1 MKQRLFVLLYAC
13 AMLVPSSA
21 FAWTNHTIIS
31 SLIFSD
37 DPGLSKKIPAE
48 TLTRF
53 ITSERK
59 GLASA
64 LAAEEQWLRE
74 HLYYY
79 PQRPDSLSF
88 NPDLPAGELKAS
100 FLRAIRVN
108 PTMPLPL
115 YVQPAPGRKH
125 SRDALPVSMVSIIP
139 VQIPNGPFEKLRT
152 REKVTAYDVLCTA
165 SDEPDYGLDVNLYE
179 NNRSSF
185 GKEYGFGVQPWGND
199 AYAYG
204 TQAPFHMGFFH
215 ENPLIAAAA
224 PFSQKSL
231 AEYRFHLYAA
241 LSSFAFRTGHQ
252 YWGYRFAGW
261 ALHYLQD
268 SLSIY
273 HERMLPG
280 VSTPSIIQVAVSGND
295 SAKSGFLNSV
305 SNKHYI
311 YEDYAFYAVTTLLSA
326 GSRNDP
332 LLTALGD
339 RSRDASIEPVTP
351 LYIRDVTGALSE
363 SRSDRIDAL
372 VVSSFPAKF
381 ISDPAYTYGT
391 TEPAIDLFSF
401 LRKNNAERFR
411 TLNASYRDVFI
422 DLGAYSR
429 AFVSWVSSA
438 DTSASAGRSF
448 FIVWTVLA
456 LAAAAAL
463 FFIFRRAGRRRRA
476 RKTAQTKN
484 PQAKRKRK

>member
-1 MKQRLFVLLYAC
+1 MKQRFFMLLYAC
-13 AMLVPSSA
+13 IMLVPASA
-21 FAWTNHTIIS
+21 YAWTDHTILS
-31 SLIFSD
+31 SLVFAD
-37 DPGLSKKIPAE
+37 DADLSKKISAE
-48 TLTRF
+48 PLTRF
-53 ITSERK
+53 LMSERK

-79 PQRPDSLSF
+79 PQRPDSLAF
-88 NPDLPAGELKAS
+88 NPELTQNDLRAS

-115 YVQPAPGRKH
+115 FVQLPPGRRH
-125 SRDALPVSMVSIIP
+125 NRDMLSVSMVSIIP
-139 VQIPNGPFEKLRT
+139 VQIPNGPFEKLSS
-152 REKVTAYDVLCTA
+152 REKVSAYDVLCTA

-231 AEYRFHLYAA
+231 AEYRFHQYSA
-241 LSSFAFRTGHQ
+241 LSSFAFRTGHP

-280 VSTPSIIQVAVSGND
+280 VSTPSIIQVAVSGDEKARN
-295 SAKSGFLNSV
+295 GFLSSV

-311 YEDYAFYAVTTLLSA
+311 YEDYAYYAMTTILSSGAKNDPILSA
-326 GSRNDP
+326 LS
-332 LLTALGD
+332 D
-339 RSRDASIEPVTP
+339 RSRDQSIEPLTP

-372 VVSSFPAKF
+372 VTSSFPAKF
-381 ISDPAYTYGT
+381 ISDPAYIYGT

-401 LRKNNAERFR
+401 LKKNDAEKSRA
-411 TLNASYRDVFI
+411 LNASYREVFM

-429 AFVSWVSSA
+429 AFVRWVSSA
-438 DTSASAGRSF
+438 DMSASVGRSF
-448 FIVWTVLA
+448 LLVWMVLS

-463 FFIFRRAGRRRRA
+463 FFLFRHRRRKRLT
-476 RKTAQTKN
+476 RKAAAKG
-484 PQAKRKRK
+484 KRK